1 MKILVWVC
9 LKWGE
14 GERKGVTRTEPCEG
28 RHRNARH
35 HVKDG
40 IGDNFPLYSREP
52 LLSRGFAKKVFR
64 KIFGKS
70 VDKADTA
77 VYNECRQAENGRKME
92 GEKKY
97 DN

>member
-1 MKILVWVC
+1 MKILVWGC
-9 LKWGE
+9 LKGGE
-14 GERKGVTRTEPCEG
+14 GERKGVTRAEPCEG

-35 HVKDG
+35 HVKDF
-40 IGDNFPLYSREP
+40 IGGNVPLYSIAP

-70 VDKADTA
+70 VDNAETT
-77 VYNECRQAENGRKME
+77 VYNEHRQAENGQKNGRR
-92 GEKKY
+92 KKY